1 MWYGWYSKRQEFLYG
16 SAVYRGENGKHK
28 HIITEVNQWSS
39 YTPPPYRDSV
49 KCGRL
54 THYLYGADFPRKA
67 GMKKR
72 NREPDKRRPAEM
84 ELVTD
89 GGGPC
94 DGDRIAN

>member
-54 THYLYGADFPRKA
+54 THYLGGATPPAKRKA

-72 NREPDKRRPAEM
+72 NRAPDKRLPSEM
-84 ELVTD
+84 KMDKCGKIT
-89 GGGPC
+89 
-94 DGDRIAN
+94 N